1 MEMIKCDIFYFS
13 LLILSKPCQY
23 GVIEAMFFFFFLHLL
38 LFLLASVSDEKF
50 IY

>member
-23 GVIEAMFFFFFLHLL
+23 GVIEAMFFFFFLHLRL
-38 LFLLASVSDEKF
+38 SSFSSCIGF
-50 IY
+50 R